1 MRDDDLEAQ
10 HAGCAHSQLPKLTV
24 RESDCYSRAQVGKG
38 ETIMANEPLS
48 SPVFLGID
56 LSSQHIRAGVL
67 DATGKLTH
75 FRREPHHFSRSSNDG
90 RALADRLLTV
100 AKQTASELE
109 MPLAGI
115 GIGFPGLVHHA
126 TQQIVRLPNA
136 PSLDGINLHQEF
148 AEAFAVPV
156 VFENNTN
163 AATIAEMKMG
173 VAQDVNDF
181 LYVRIGN
188 GIGAGLVLDGTLRR
202 GKSGYAGEIG
212 HVNVDPEGLQCACG
226 SRGCLETICSA
237 PSIVRRTCA
246 RLERDKTSVLSQFEK
261 RDKDFTYDDIIEAA
275 NGGDEL
281 AMLMMNR
288 TGHFI
293 GMVVADMINML
304 NLSLVVIAGQV
315 AARPLLVPAIAE
327 EAARRSFDEAYSDC
341 AIVAGQL
348 GSEAGVIGAALLAQ
362 QAVQK

>member
-1 MRDDDLEAQ
+1 
-10 HAGCAHSQLPKLTV
+10 
-24 RESDCYSRAQVGKG
+24 
-38 ETIMANEPLS
+38 MASEPLS
-48 SPVFLGID
+48 SPIFLGIE

-67 DATGKLTH
+67 DASNKLAH

-100 AKQTASELE
+100 AKQTMDDLQA
-109 MPLAGI
+109 PIAGI
-115 GIGFPGLVHHA
+115 GIGVPGLVNHA

-136 PSLDGINLHQEF
+136 PSLAGIDLQREF
-148 AEAFAVPV
+148 AEAFHVPV

-163 AATIAEMKMG
+163 AATIAEMKLG
-173 VAQDVNDF
+173 VAQSVSDF

-188 GIGAGLVLDGTLRR
+188 GVGAGLVLDGKLRR

-212 HVNVDPEGLQCACG
+212 HVNVDPEGVQCSCG
-226 SRGCLETICSA
+226 SRGCLETVCSA

-246 RLERDKTSVLSQFEK
+246 RLERDKTSVLSEFEK
-261 RDKDFTYDDIIEAA
+261 RDKDFTYEDIIEAA
-275 NGGDEL
+275 TGGDDL
-281 AMLMMNR
+281 ANLMMNR

-304 NLSLVVIAGQV
+304 NLSLVVIAGHT

-327 EAARRSFDEAYSDC
+327 EAARRSFAEAYSDC
-341 AIVAGQL
+341 AIVAGQI

-362 QAVQK
+362 QAAQ